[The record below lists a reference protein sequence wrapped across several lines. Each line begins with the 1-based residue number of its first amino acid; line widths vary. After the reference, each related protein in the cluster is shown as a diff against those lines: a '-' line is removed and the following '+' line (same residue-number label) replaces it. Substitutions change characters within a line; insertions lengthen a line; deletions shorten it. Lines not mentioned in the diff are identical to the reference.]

1 METGSR
7 IIGKS
12 WAKHN
17 QLFEKHN
24 QLFQKDNEQ
33 FQKRNRLLGHEKPS
47 LGCETV
53 SRGPFATVQMAI
65 SNRPNEKMNRAKRK
79 KAGVGA
85 PAFTPIIN

>member
-24 QLFQKDNEQ
+24 GRFEKDNEQ
-33 FQKRNRLLGHEKPS
+33 FEKINRLLGHEKPS
-47 LGCETV
+47 LGRKTV

-65 SNRPNEKMNRAKRK
+65 SNRLSEKMN
-79 KAGVGA
+79 G
-85 PAFTPIIN
+85 T